1 MSMFL
6 VIERWIT
13 RSVLAI
19 VVVGILALA
28 YWWGSSTPT
37 VPPPSPAYQP
47 VSGPP
52 AAQEPE
58 TTTSLSPATG
68 SSSVATGAATSP
80 QTASN
85 GTAGK
90 NAASQEGRQAPGQ
103 AAVPALGQPDFFARY
118 RMDRERARSQQL
130 ELYQKMVG
138 DQSLTPASRQE
149 AQQALLAL
157 ASGQERETDIENL
170 LRAKGFQDALVIL
183 DNRGATVVIPDQE
196 ITPEK
201 AAQIGELVHR
211 VAGTPLDEIS
221 ILPVG
226 V

>member
-1 MSMFL
+1 MFL

-28 YWWGSSTPT
+28 YWWGSSTPA
-37 VPPPSPAYQP
+37 VPPPSPSYQP
-47 VSGPP
+47 VSGTP
-52 AAQEPE
+52 AAQEP

-68 SSSVATGAATSP
+68 SSPAATGAATSP

-90 NAASQEGRQAPGQ
+90 NATSQEGRQETGQ
-103 AAVPALGQPDFFARY
+103 AAVPALGQLDFFARY

-130 ELYQKMVG
+130 DLYQKMVG

-196 ITPEK
+196 MTPEK